1 MNEFNQDHLVR
12 ELSILGKGARLS
24 VSARQRVR
32 DNLFKKIGQADLI
45 DAVQTKTDLP
55 SLVMPLDNIISILT
69 PRRVSFGLP
78 ATSAMVLG
86 VMLLTFTTGA
96 IAQNAEPGSGI
107 FYTVRRVIEDTQ
119 VALIADPVD
128 KANKRI
134 DIASDR
140 IEDTTAKFTVE
151 SVSSA
156 ESITPVIEATKE
168 AVEDAKKAVNAIV
181 QQDATK
187 DSLTIKAKLQATL
200 ELQKEEL
207 AKIAEEYS
215 ANSEIAAGISTV
227 TEEIDHILA
236 TLPAEEEDKEVVEP
250 QDSTGPDATTS
261 AEEELVEPTL
271 VPTQFSGVL
280 VMQAGQYAIFNI
292 EDNQVYI
299 LINLL
304 GVSEMSEYLG
314 RGQVTVYGPLTETG
328 VMVRQIFIDSKLVW
342 ESPDKNNNNLP
353 RVEGS
358 QN

>member
-1 MNEFNQDHLVR
+1 MKEFNQDNLAR

-55 SLVMPLDNIISILT
+55 SLVMPLDSIISILT
-69 PRRVSFGLP
+69 PRKVSFGLP
-78 ATSAMVLG
+78 ATAAMVLG

-140 IEDTTAKFTVE
+140 IEDTTAKFTIE

-156 ESITPVIEATKE
+156 ELVTPVIEATKE

-181 QQDATK
+181 EQDATK

-207 AKIAEEYS
+207 TKIAEEYS
-215 ANSEIAAGISTV
+215 NNDSIASGITTV

-236 TLPAEEEDKEVVEP
+236 TLPDEKVKEDTVN
-250 QDSTGPDATTS
+250 PDNLASKPATDT
-261 AEEELVEPTL
+261 AQAVTEPTL

-299 LINLL
+299 LTNLL
-304 GVSEMSEYLG
+304 GASEMSEYLG

>member
-1 MNEFNQDHLVR
+1 MSEFNQDNLAR

-69 PRRVSFGLP
+69 PRKVSFGLP
-78 ATSAMVLG
+78 ATAAMVFG

-119 VALIADPVD
+119 VALIVDPVD

-151 SVSSA
+151 SVSSV
-156 ESITPVIEATKE
+156 ELVTPVIEATKE

-215 ANSEIAAGISTV
+215 SNDSIALGITTV

-236 TLPAEEEDKEVVEP
+236 TLPNEEAKQETINPESTAGKTVVEP
-250 QDSTGPDATTS
+250 
-261 AEEELVEPTL
+261 EKEVVEPTL

-299 LINLL
+299 LTNLL
-304 GVSEMSEYLG
+304 GASEMSEYLG

-342 ESPDKNNNNLP
+342 ESPDKDNNNLP
-353 RVEGS
+353 RVERS